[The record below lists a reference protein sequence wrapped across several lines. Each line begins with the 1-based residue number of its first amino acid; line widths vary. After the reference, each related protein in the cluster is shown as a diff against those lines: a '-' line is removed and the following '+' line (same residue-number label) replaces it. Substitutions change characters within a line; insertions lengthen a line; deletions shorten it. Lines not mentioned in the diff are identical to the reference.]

1 MPRQILLF
9 LIKVHDLAIGVLVL
23 LEQVVRQ
30 LGPQFEE
37 VEVAEP
43 VLELGRLVLG
53 LCELDG

>member
-1 MPRQILLF
+1 M
-9 LIKVHDLAIGVLVL
+9 HDLAIGVLVL